1 MHAGKRNIQECGSAG
16 EANRAHQFML
26 SNVHIAK
33 HGGEVD
39 SSRAIHIR
47 EGYTDLYAGLWNGAT
62 SLFSPVL
69 TQQPFRLKTHFCPP
83 CPCTS
88 PPPTGNTCPPP
99 SSVHRRPTPN

>member
-39 SSRAIHIR
+39 ASRAIHIR
-47 EGYTDLYAGLWNGAT
+47 EGYTDLYAGLWHGAT
-62 SLFSPVL
+62 SLLCPIL
-69 TQQPFRLKTHFCPP
+69 TQQPLGQKKHLDLSDHLRARVPAQITAPSLP
-83 CPCTS
+83 CADGTVP
-88 PPPTGNTCPPP
+88 
-99 SSVHRRPTPN
+99 